1 MVVLHNNANRDFMH
15 LIWKIYYYELVTGKE
30 KDIHVSHK
38 GQGVATNREKGQGVT
53 RTRVGATPNKNG
65 LARTLPILQFSLLW
79 NLIWVFIYTKLKLR
93 FVCIILVMCLWFLTD
108 SVHKY
113 RCGTFMTVMT
123 TGSIFCCIIINFGW
137 NIHKK
142 GRQQH
147 LGYDGGL
154 VSITQSCSQI

>member
-53 RTRVGATPNKNG
+53 RTRVGAAPNKNG

-113 RCGTFMTVMT
+113 RCGTFMTVTT
-123 TGSIFCCIIINFGW
+123 TGSVILFFSS
-137 NIHKK
+137 
-142 GRQQH
+142 
-147 LGYDGGL
+147 
-154 VSITQSCSQI
+154 SIKQWRGHDDRPIKWRTSNRLCTTGTTNRKF